1 MSTYSYEIN
10 VKTNGEVDII
20 DITSQIQNIVKKSNI
35 KNGIACVFVPGSTGT
50 ITTIEYEPG
59 LKKDFP
65 RALQKIAPKGDHY
78 DHHETW
84 HDDNG
89 HSHVRASLMG
99 PSINI
104 PIIDNMLKI
113 PRMIP
118 MIANTMAIDL
128 AHPLSDSN
136 PNPTMKYR
144 IPKTISTAAIA

>member
-1 MSTYSYEIN
+1 MSAYNEEIN
-10 VKTNGEVDII
+10 IRTNGEVDII
-20 DITSQIQNIVKKSNI
+20 DITSQIQEIVNKSNI
-35 KNGIACVFVPGSTGT
+35 KNGIACIFVPGSTGS

-65 RALQKIAPKGDHY
+65 RALQKIAPKGEHY

-104 PIIDNMLKI
+104 PIIDGRIIHGTWQQIVFVELDTS
-113 PRMIP
+113 PRNRNLIVQ
-118 MIANTMAIDL
+118 IVGE
-128 AHPLSDSN
+128 
-136 PNPTMKYR
+136 
-144 IPKTISTAAIA
+144 